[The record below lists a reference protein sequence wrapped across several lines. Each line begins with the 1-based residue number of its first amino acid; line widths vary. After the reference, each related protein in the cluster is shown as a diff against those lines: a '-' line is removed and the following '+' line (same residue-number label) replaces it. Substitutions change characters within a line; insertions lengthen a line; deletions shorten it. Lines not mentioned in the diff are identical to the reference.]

1 MDRFKAFVREKGLY
15 LLCLAVAFAATAAGI
30 LALRR
35 IVGHLTG
42 QPGTAPGVVEQPD
55 TLWEQ
60 PDTAVEKP
68 VADIPK
74 PTQTPA
80 PTPTPTPEPTPEL
93 TAAPEPAPVASQPV
107 RQMPAWYGKPIA
119 AFTGDELVYS
129 ETLGDWRTHNG
140 TDYTVPEGKAITP
153 AVGGTVTAVRWDALW
168 GSVVEVTDS
177 SDLVWRYCGLRQT
190 QVAQGQQVTTD
201 TVLGQMGS
209 IAAEAHAGSHLHLEC
224 VEQGKYLDPA
234 EVMGENK

>member
-35 IVGHLTG
+35 VVGHLTG
-42 QPGTAPGVVEQPD
+42 QPDPAPGVVEQPD

-80 PTPTPTPEPTPEL
+80 PTPTPTPEPTPEP

-153 AVGGTVTAVRWDALW
+153 AVGGTVTAVRWDSLW
-168 GSVVEVTDS
+168 GSVVEVTDL
-177 SDLVWRYCGLRQT
+177 SDPGGAGAAGDHGHGIGADGQHSRRGARGQPPAFGVRGERGVCGPGGGDGGIKNR
-190 QVAQGQQVTTD
+190 
-201 TVLGQMGS
+201 
-209 IAAEAHAGSHLHLEC
+209 
-224 VEQGKYLDPA
+224 
-234 EVMGENK
+234 

>member
-68 VADIPK
+68 VADIP
-74 PTQTPA
+74 
-80 PTPTPTPEPTPEL
+80 
-93 TAAPEPAPVASQPV
+93 
-107 RQMPAWYGKPIA
+107 
-119 AFTGDELVYS
+119 
-129 ETLGDWRTHNG
+129 
-140 TDYTVPEGKAITP
+140 
-153 AVGGTVTAVRWDALW
+153 
-168 GSVVEVTDS
+168 
-177 SDLVWRYCGLRQT
+177 
-190 QVAQGQQVTTD
+190 
-201 TVLGQMGS
+201 
-209 IAAEAHAGSHLHLEC
+209 
-224 VEQGKYLDPA
+224 
-234 EVMGENK
+234 

>member
-80 PTPTPTPEPTPEL
+80 PTPTPSRCDGTSHTIVKGDTL
-93 TAAPEPAPVASQPV
+93 YMIAK
-107 RQMPAWYGKPIA
+107 RYGVPLDALIA
-119 AFTGDELVYS
+119 ANDIKNPDLIQPGQKIILV
-129 ETLGDWRTHNG
+129 R
-140 TDYTVPEGKAITP
+140 
-153 AVGGTVTAVRWDALW
+153 
-168 GSVVEVTDS
+168 
-177 SDLVWRYCGLRQT
+177 
-190 QVAQGQQVTTD
+190 
-201 TVLGQMGS
+201 
-209 IAAEAHAGSHLHLEC
+209 
-224 VEQGKYLDPA
+224 
-234 EVMGENK
+234 

>member
-1 MDRFKAFVREKGLY
+1 M
-15 LLCLAVAFAATAAGI
+15 
-30 LALRR
+30 
-35 IVGHLTG
+35 
-42 QPGTAPGVVEQPD
+42 
-55 TLWEQ
+55 
-60 PDTAVEKP
+60 
-68 VADIPK
+68 
-74 PTQTPA
+74 
-80 PTPTPTPEPTPEL
+80 
-93 TAAPEPAPVASQPV
+93 ASQPV

-224 VEQGKYLDPA
+224 VEKGEYVDPA
-234 EVMGENK
+234 EVMGEK

>member
-30 LALRR
+30 LVLRR

-80 PTPTPTPEPTPEL
+80 PTPTPTPEPTP
-93 TAAPEPAPVASQPV
+93 
-107 RQMPAWYGKPIA
+107 
-119 AFTGDELVYS
+119 
-129 ETLGDWRTHNG
+129 
-140 TDYTVPEGKAITP
+140 
-153 AVGGTVTAVRWDALW
+153 
-168 GSVVEVTDS
+168 
-177 SDLVWRYCGLRQT
+177 
-190 QVAQGQQVTTD
+190 
-201 TVLGQMGS
+201 
-209 IAAEAHAGSHLHLEC
+209 
-224 VEQGKYLDPA
+224 
-234 EVMGENK
+234 